1 MVGDLTFKTII
12 MIDLNQEIGVSTRVT
27 DHSKEMVVKEE
38 VGIKVN
44 IKTELQL
51 LLEESKRIINL
62 IWKSR

>member
-51 LLEESKRIINL
+51 LLEESK
-62 IWKSR
+62 